1 MLDRKV
7 VEYFENLIKNKAI
20 YLWGANG
27 EIITK
32 ILTDK
37 LYKTFKSAHIL
48 KNIMTTSLKRVS
60 AE

>member
-32 ILTDK
+32 TLTDK
-37 LYKTFKSAHIL
+37 LYKTF
-48 KNIMTTSLKRVS
+48 
-60 AE
+60 